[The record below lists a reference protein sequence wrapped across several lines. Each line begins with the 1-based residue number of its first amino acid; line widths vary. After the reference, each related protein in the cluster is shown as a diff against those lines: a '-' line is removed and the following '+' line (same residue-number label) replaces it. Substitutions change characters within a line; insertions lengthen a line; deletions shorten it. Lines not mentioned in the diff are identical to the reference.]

1 MGQVS
6 LKSAALE
13 KSRQR
18 TMSFV
23 DFGRARCR
31 RTLVLELVG
40 FSRVPENCIVKRRN
54 FHVLNDS
61 SNLRSLQSVLAD
73 VDSREGAYF
82 DHAGRR
88 SIRSPPGM
96 VIEICRNRR
105 EGSSASEVSEKNS
118 CLPYLDFRVMG
129 NRRLTILVRNDGLED
144 AEIVLLH
151 RVSISTPVVCEGITE
166 MRQSRSRSRGGR

>member
-73 VDSREGAYF
+73 LSL
-82 DHAGRR
+82 
-88 SIRSPPGM
+88 
-96 VIEICRNRR
+96 
-105 EGSSASEVSEKNS
+105 K
-118 CLPYLDFRVMG
+118 
-129 NRRLTILVRNDGLED
+129 
-144 AEIVLLH
+144 
-151 RVSISTPVVCEGITE
+151 
-166 MRQSRSRSRGGR
+166 RQ